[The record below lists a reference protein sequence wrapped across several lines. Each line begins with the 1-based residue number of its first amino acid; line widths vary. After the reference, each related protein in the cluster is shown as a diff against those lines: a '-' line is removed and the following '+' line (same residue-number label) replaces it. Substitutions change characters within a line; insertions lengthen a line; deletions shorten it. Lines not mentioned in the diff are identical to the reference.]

1 LNVVIVN
8 LVKLQ
13 KLDTNIK
20 NLKKLQEEGP
30 KKLAEVEAEIQA
42 AEKRVAD
49 SLALEKEMN
58 KRRREL
64 EVEVEDI
71 GEKIKQNQARQL
83 RVKTNEEY
91 RALLKENEYLRKS
104 NAQREDEI
112 LELMEKIEK
121 ITVENKSLKVWLEE
135 QKKIL
140 AEKKKNIETWLLQ
153 CRKDQDRMD
162 AERPGLLQ
170 GVPENYLT
178 LYQRLYNGRNG
189 RAVVPILNGICQE
202 CHLQIPPQQF
212 NELQRNDK
220 LMTCPHCDRII
231 FWQSHEDF
239 LDL

>member
-13 KLDTNIK
+13 KLDAYIK
-20 NLKKLQEEGP
+20 NLKKVQEEGP
-30 KKLAEVEAEIQA
+30 KKLAEVEAEIEA

-49 SLALEKEMN
+49 SLALEKEMH
-58 KRRREL
+58 KRRRDL
-64 EVEVEDI
+64 EAEVEDI
-71 GEKIKQNQARQL
+71 DEKIKQNQARQL

-112 LELMEKIEK
+112 LDLMEKIEK
-121 ITVENKSLKVWLEE
+121 ITVENKGLKVWLEE

-140 AEKKKNIETWLLQ
+140 AEKKKNIESWLEQ
-153 CRKDQDRMD
+153 CRQDQARMD
-162 AERPGLLQ
+162 AERPALLKE
-170 GVPENYLT
+170 VPENYLN

-189 RAVVPILNGICQE
+189 RAVVPIVNGICQE

-220 LMTCPHCDRII
+220 LMTCPHCNRII
-231 FWQSHEDF
+231 YWQNHEDF